1 MTANTHQA
9 VMEGLAA
16 LLPRLWR
23 YGLVL
28 SGNRDTAEELVQ
40 ATCVRALE
48 RSSQF
53 TPGTRLDRWLI
64 AILHSIWLNEV
75 RARKVRQGQGLVD
88 AETALVF
95 DGIREIET
103 NILAAQV
110 LRQVQDLPE
119 VQRET
124 VYLVYVEGFAYREA
138 AEARGVPIG
147 TVMSRLAG
155 ARTKL
160 AGPVGRRARRQRYAW
175 PIRSIATRATT
186 LFWTAYIDGELPAGE
201 RTALEAAPGRR
212 CRRWRPR
219 SGRR

>member
-1 MTANTHQA
+1 MAAEAHQA
-9 VMEGLAA
+9 VMEGLAG

-48 RSSQF
+48 RSAQF

-64 AILHSIWLNEV
+64 AILHSIWLNDI
-75 RARKVRQGQGLVD
+75 RARKVRQGRGLVD
-88 AETALVF
+88 ADTALIF

-124 VYLVYVEGFAYREA
+124 VYLVYVEGLTYREA
-138 AEARGVPIG
+138 ADALGIPIG

-155 ARTKL
+155 ARAKL
-160 AGPVGRRARRQRYAW
+160 AGL
-175 PIRSIATRATT
+175 ATDAQEGSETH
-186 LFWTAYIDGELPAGE
+186 G
-201 RTALEAAPGRR
+201 
-212 CRRWRPR
+212 R
-219 SGRR
+219 SGR